1 MDIFKDLPFELQKTI
16 YGMYEKE
23 RKLEKI
29 EKKQKKQHCEF
40 LNEFKR
46 YRVVFYKEPHDM
58 WCRDLLFFTLRYEQ
72 RMSEG
77 YPTFIM

>member
-1 MDIFKDLPFELQKTI
+1 MDIFKDLPFELQTTI

-23 RKLEKI
+23 RKLDKI
-29 EKKQKKQHCEF
+29 EEKQKKNHCEF
-40 LNEFKR
+40 LSEFKR
-46 YRVVFYKEPHDM
+46 YHVVFYNEAHDR